1 MTQAKTFNPNDPG
14 TSDSNV
20 FGLPYKA
27 TDADLVIIPVPWEA
41 TVSYGAGTIHG
52 PEAILEASKQIDLYH
67 PLIKEV
73 WKHKMAIGDE
83 EPSIRKLSKET
94 RKFSKEIIETLAEGK
109 EVSAKKTERVN
120 EACEAMVQSV
130 RVQALQWM
138 KKGKFVASLGG
149 DHSTPLGLMQA
160 LATKHQFGILQIDA
174 HCDLRNAYEGFQYSH
189 ASIMYNAL
197 KEKKITSL
205 TQVGIRDYCEE
216 EVAFIAKNK
225 SRVIVF
231 FDRDIQQKKMEGTL
245 WAKQVAAIVKTL
257 PPKVFISFDIDGLTP
272 DHCPNTGTPVPGGLS
287 FAEVTYLIEKVAQS
301 GKQIIGFDLNEVS
314 PGRHDDWDANVGAR
328 VLFLLC
334 CSWMINRKKNKRG

>member
-109 EVSAKKTERVN
+109 EVSAKKNRAGKRSLRSYGAKCTGSGF
-120 EACEAMVQSV
+120 AMDEKGEICSFSGRRSQYSV
-130 RVQALQWM
+130 RAYA
-138 KKGKFVASLGG
+138 GIS
-149 DHSTPLGLMQA
+149 
-160 LATKHQFGILQIDA
+160 HQ
-174 HCDLRNAYEGFQYSH
+174 
-189 ASIMYNAL
+189 
-197 KEKKITSL
+197 TS
-205 TQVGIRDYCEE
+205 VWY
-216 EVAFIAKNK
+216 
-225 SRVIVF
+225 
-231 FDRDIQQKKMEGTL
+231 
-245 WAKQVAAIVKTL
+245 
-257 PPKVFISFDIDGLTP
+257 
-272 DHCPNTGTPVPGGLS
+272 
-287 FAEVTYLIEKVAQS
+287 FA
-301 GKQIIGFDLNEVS
+301 D
-314 PGRHDDWDANVGAR
+314 
-328 VLFLLC
+328 
-334 CSWMINRKKNKRG
+334 